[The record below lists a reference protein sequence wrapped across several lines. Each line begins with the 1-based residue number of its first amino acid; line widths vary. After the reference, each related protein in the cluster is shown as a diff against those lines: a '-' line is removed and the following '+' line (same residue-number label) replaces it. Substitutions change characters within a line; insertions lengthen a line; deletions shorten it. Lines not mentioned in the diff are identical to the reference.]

1 MKKNKLLPAVVL
13 SISAIQSVVPMVAS
27 ASLFTA
33 KSVSG
38 GDSDNTPAVQRFQA
52 EHQRVEP
59 AGLHEFEKAVAEQ
72 SGFSLAMLP
81 RCGTISG
88 SGQSWDDSAQ
98 DC

>member
-1 MKKNKLLPAVVL
+1 MKKNKLLSAAVL

-27 ASLFTA
+27 ASFVTA

-38 GDSDNTPAVQRFQA
+38 DTDNMPAVQRFQA

-59 AGLHEFEKAVAEQ
+59 VGLHEFEKAVAEQ

-88 SGQSWDDSAQ
+88 SGQDWDDSAQ